1 MAERACPGLSV
12 INCLALCKMLIY
24 KRESTFPAKPRRARA
39 PELLVH
45 KAADVGLL
53 QDQGLCMGRN
63 KAGARKPA

>member
-1 MAERACPGLSV
+1 
-12 INCLALCKMLIY
+12 MLIY